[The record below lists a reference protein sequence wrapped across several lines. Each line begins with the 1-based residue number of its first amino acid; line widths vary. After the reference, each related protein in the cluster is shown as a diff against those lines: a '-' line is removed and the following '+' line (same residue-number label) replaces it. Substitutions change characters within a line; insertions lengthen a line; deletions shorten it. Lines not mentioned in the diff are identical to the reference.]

1 MIRFICNKCND
12 TLELIKATIKN
23 IDGKW
28 RTEQAYCKKCD
39 EWMQELEKDF
49 NGFPNLI
56 RTEPTLRRYTQGT
69 YPEDFRMFLDLRSQN
84 ELVITPLPGYSTHGE
99 TAWLAPLINWS
110 NI

>member
-39 EWMQELEKDF
+39 EWMQELEKDSWKVVKCAICHC
-49 NGFPNLI
+49 LI
-56 RTEPTLRRYTQGT
+56 SIS
-69 YPEDFRMFLDLRSQN
+69 FCKCLDRIHVSH
-84 ELVITPLPGYSTHGE
+84 ER
-99 TAWLAPLINWS
+99 
-110 NI
+110 